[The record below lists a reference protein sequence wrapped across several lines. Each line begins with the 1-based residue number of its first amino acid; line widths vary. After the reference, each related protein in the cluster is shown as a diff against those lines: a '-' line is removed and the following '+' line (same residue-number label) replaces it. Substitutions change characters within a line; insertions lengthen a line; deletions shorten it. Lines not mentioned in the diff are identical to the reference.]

1 MGRLHEDAAARIL
14 RSGGVVAYP
23 TEAVFGIGCLPDRRD
38 AVERVL
44 AIKGR
49 SERKG
54 LVLIAADVSQLA
66 PYATLPDGP
75 RAAEV
80 LATWP
85 GPVTWV
91 LPAARGAPRWITG
104 GRRTVAVRVT
114 AHPVARRLC
123 ERAGSAL
130 VSTSANRAGR
140 RPLKRALAVRR
151 LLGREVDYVLPGPLG
166 GLDRPTTIRDA
177 ATGRTLRA

>member
-23 TEAVFGIGCLPDRRD
+23 TEAVFGIGCLPNRRE

-54 LVLIAADVSQLA
+54 LVLIAANVAQLA
-66 PYATLPDGP
+66 PYAALPEGP

-91 LPAARGAPRWITG
+91 LPAAPRAPRWITG

-130 VSTSANRAGR
+130 VSTSANRTGR
-140 RPLKRALAVRR
+140 RPLRSALEVRR
-151 LLGREVDYVLPGPLG
+151 LLGCEVDYVLPGPLG
-166 GLDRPTTIRDA
+166 GLERPTTIRDA
-177 ATGRTLRA
+177 ATGRILRA